1 MTVEHVRFIF
11 NLVGLSTDTKPD
23 TFDGQSVGPGSTFF
37 EKDTDDTYKYDGNSW
52 NQETISGAALVYGL
66 ARNAIKRV
74 PADGAYTA
82 TETFGLIVSKAPTSD
97 DTALTPVGGSAI
109 TSIKAATFTVGQTV
123 PIHASSVTVGTGGE
137 FLLFIP

>member
-1 MTVEHVRFIF
+1 MSMVPIPGEKNLFYDSATKTVYERQENGDF
-11 NLVGLSTDTKPD
+11 NAVS
-23 TFDGQSVGPGSTFF
+23 
-37 EKDTDDTYKYDGNSW
+37 
-52 NQETISGAALVYGL
+52 ISGAALVYGL

-97 DTALTPVGGSAI
+97 DTAITPVAGSAI
-109 TSIKAATFTVGQTV
+109 TSIKAATFAVGQTV